1 MLSLSLL
8 LLNNIYFSC
17 SSLKWATTGGR
28 PTRAGEDQVHVTF
41 NPDDDHDDD
50 GDAES
55 FVKAGLV
62 ELEPLL
68 GALPLPLPTHLPSQ
82 LARDQVVD
90 AIDSFLSLSS
100 FLSS

>member
-1 MLSLSLL
+1 MK
-8 LLNNIYFSC
+8 NR
-17 SSLKWATTGGR
+17 K
-28 PTRAGEDQVHVTF
+28 DQVHVTF
-41 NPDDDHDDD
+41 NPDDDHNDD

-55 FVKAGLV
+55 LVKAGLV

-82 LARDQVVD
+82 LARNQVVV
-90 AIDSFLSLSS
+90 AIKSFLSLSS